1 MSVRHNSTTLVSK
14 ADGAHA
20 RSRPRVNADT
30 VDNLGNS
37 DKPQRPVVVVQ
48 CCLSRYE
55 RTPASKRMK
64 PIDSLN
70 NALDNGAIKQIFD
83 HVRNFMIA
91 AFILAIGT
99 TEFRQ
104 QEHQFFYFIPPGY
117 AGLGVIGFAS
127 VLILLNLYDGIRRIS
142 KSKYHLSL
150 TLGLVLLY
158 LFLSV
163 RVVEMAWDFRDLAE
177 NVAL

>member
-1 MSVRHNSTTLVSK
+1 
-14 ADGAHA
+14 
-20 RSRPRVNADT
+20 
-30 VDNLGNS
+30 
-37 DKPQRPVVVVQ
+37 
-48 CCLSRYE
+48 
-55 RTPASKRMK
+55 MK
-64 PIDSLN
+64 PIASLN
-70 NALDNGAIKQIFD
+70 NALDNGTTKQIFD
-83 HVRNFMIA
+83 HVRNFMIG

-104 QEHQFFYFIPPGY
+104 QENQFFDFIPPGY
-117 AGLGVIGFAS
+117 AGLGVIGFAG

>member
-1 MSVRHNSTTLVSK
+1 M
-14 ADGAHA
+14 
-20 RSRPRVNADT
+20 
-30 VDNLGNS
+30 NLFKQLGS
-37 DKPQRPVVVVQ
+37 
-48 CCLSRYE
+48 
-55 RTPASKRMK
+55 
-64 PIDSLN
+64 
-70 NALDNGAIKQIFD
+70 ALDRGVSKQIFD
-83 HVRNFMIA
+83 HVRNFMIG

-104 QEHQFFYFIPPGY
+104 QENQFFDFIPPGY
-117 AGLGVIGFAS
+117 AGLGVIGFAG

>member
-1 MSVRHNSTTLVSK
+1 
-14 ADGAHA
+14 
-20 RSRPRVNADT
+20 
-30 VDNLGNS
+30 
-37 DKPQRPVVVVQ
+37 
-48 CCLSRYE
+48 
-55 RTPASKRMK
+55 MK

-70 NALDNGAIKQIFD
+70 NALDSGAIKQVFD
-83 HVRNFMIA
+83 HVRNYMIG

-104 QEHQFFYFIPPGY
+104 QEYQFFDLIPPGY
-117 AGLGVIGFAS
+117 AGIGVISFAS

-142 KSKYHLSL
+142 SSKYHISL

-163 RVVEMAWDFRDLAE
+163 RVVEMAWDFRDISNNLA
-177 NVAL
+177 L